1 MGNKDPYKK
10 FKYSTNPML
19 VKDIKK
25 WYKELEISK
34 VIEALKNKNY
44 DAFYT
49 DTKDDALK
57 LVMGLIPKKATV
69 GLGGSMTVSE
79 TGILKALQE
88 GEYTLYNQYK
98 PGLTPDES
106 AEIRAKGLTT
116 EYYVTGT
123 NALTL
128 DGQLINLDGVGNRVA
143 AITYGPKKVII
154 VAGINKIVASVEE
167 GINRVKNYAAV
178 LNSKRLNLDTPCVKT
193 GKCEDCDVS
202 ARICNYL
209 LITQRQRVKG
219 RITVVIVGE
228 ELGF

>member
-1 MGNKDPYKK
+1 
-10 FKYSTNPML
+10 ML

-25 WYKELEISK
+25 WYKEIEINK
-34 VIEALKNKNY
+34 LIEALKNKNY

-49 DTKDDALK
+49 DTKDKALK
-57 LVMGLIPKKATV
+57 LVMDIIPKGATV
-69 GLGGSMTVSE
+69 GLGGSMTVAE

-88 GEYTLYNQYK
+88 GDYTLYNQYK
-98 PGLTPDES
+98 PGLTPDE
-106 AEIRAKGLTT
+106 ATEMRAKGLTA

-128 DGQLINLDGVGNRVA
+128 DGQLINLDGVGNRVS

-154 VAGINKIVASVEE
+154 VVGINKIVNSVEE
-167 GINRVKNYAAV
+167 GVNRVKNYAAV

-193 GKCEDCDVS
+193 GKCEDCDVP

-219 RITVVIVGE
+219 RVTVVIVGE